1 MIFEVVGLVK
11 VSNVAA
17 ALEEVW
23 STRLADGYDYDYDYD
38 IDDASWLFSACL
50 SLFYCY
56 WWWLF

>member
-23 STRLADGYDYDYDYD
+23 STRLADGYDYDYD
-38 IDDASWLFSACL
+38 IDDANWLFSACL

>member
-17 ALEEVW
+17 AFEEVW
-23 STRLADGYDYDYDYD
+23 STRLADGYDYDYD

-50 SLFYCY
+50 SLSYCL
-56 WWWLF
+56 WWLF